1 MRREDRE
8 MDKNFAFY
16 VTDKCEYAVI
26 AMTDDDKKP
35 YCLPVTIVRDN
46 DIIYFHSAKEGRKV
60 EVLQKN
66 PYVCMTCVGDTYRP
80 PDKFTTEFESAVLYG
95 TAAEVTD
102 DNEKI
107 HALELLCRRHTPAN
121 MHMFDAAVE
130 RSLSRTGVWKIE
142 ISSITGKRKKYD
154 KDGVEMKY
162 GRME

>member
-1 MRREDRE
+1 
-8 MDKNFAFY
+8 MDCIHALI
-16 VTDKCEYAVI
+16 YAVSRVKASI
-26 AMTDDDKKP
+26 
-35 YCLPVTIVRDN
+35 
-46 DIIYFHSAKEGRKV
+46 G
-60 EVLQKN
+60 
-66 PYVCMTCVGDTYRP
+66 
-80 PDKFTTEFESAVLYG
+80 VLYG